1 MGRILVI
8 EDEQRIASFIGGALK
23 ARGWAVDLVAEGRTA
38 LKLVETRDYDLVL
51 MDLVMPGLHGVEL
64 LQRLLQVRPH
74 QRTMVLSGRA
84 EPRLKVEC
92 LEAGAVDY
100 VTKPFSLDELIA
112 RVNVRSKAEDVMDT
126 YVYRGGVKL
135 DIMKR
140 RAEGLKG
147 EVDLTE
153 REFLLLRHLM
163 SNAGAVCSRPEL
175 LSEVW
180 GFSFDPGS
188 NVVDVYVRR
197 LRSKLGDIIRTVRNV
212 GYTLAG

>member
-1 MGRILVI
+1 
-8 EDEQRIASFIGGALK
+8 
-23 ARGWAVDLVAEGRTA
+23 
-38 LKLVETRDYDLVL
+38 
-51 MDLVMPGLHGVEL
+51 
-64 LQRLLQVRPH
+64 
-74 QRTMVLSGRA
+74 MVLSART

-100 VTKPFSLDELIA
+100 LTKPFSLDELIA
-112 RVNVRSKAEDVMDT
+112 RVNVRAKVEDTMDT
-126 YVYRGGVKL
+126 YLYRGGVKL
-135 DIMKR
+135 DVMKR

-147 EVDLTE
+147 ECDLTE
-153 REFLLLRHLM
+153 REFLLLRHLIK
-163 SNAGAVCSRPEL
+163 NAGSVCSRPEL

-197 LRSKLGDIIRTVRNV
+197 LRSKLGDVIRTVRNV

>member
-1 MGRILVI
+1 MGRILVV
-8 EDEQRIASFIGGALK
+8 EDEQRIASFVGGALK
-23 ARGWAVDLVAEGRTA
+23 ARGWAVDLVTDGKTA
-38 LKLVETRDYDLVL
+38 VKLVETRDYDLVL

-64 LQRLLQVRPH
+64 LQRILQIRPH
-74 QRTMVLSGRA
+74 QRTMVLSART

-100 VTKPFSLDELIA
+100 LTKPFSLDELIA
-112 RVNVRSKAEDVMDT
+112 RVNVRAKVEDTMDT
-126 YVYRGGVKL
+126 YLYRGGVKL
-135 DIMKR
+135 DVMKR

-153 REFLLLRHLM
+153 REFLLLRHLIK
-163 SNAGAVCSRPEL
+163 NAGNVCSRPEL

-197 LRSKLGDIIRTVRNV
+197 LRSKLGDVIRTVRNV